1 MIDAKNKFR
10 EGYILIKQP
19 FQFVEMENPVQAYTI
34 AWAYSEQPV
43 FEKEMTVSAKESL
56 EDLLNE
62 TPFMNPKVHFKEN
75 FDDYLSREIEKI
87 YSNEANFNQLHS
99 GDIVQTNID
108 GITCRFYPDEYSII
122 DKDTLS
128 EIMEEEGYHAIC
140 SQGLYKTKEFLD
152 KFHYLRSRGIS
163 EHIAKKWAA
172 LGFKELVYYK
182 PYFQLLSMYSRVIY
196 PDSFYEIM
204 EGVSLEDQ
212 TKNNPEVIIQ
222 KKRWQKL
229 K

>member
-19 FQFVEMENPVQAYTI
+19 FKFEEMQDPVQAYTI

-43 FEKEMTVSAKESL
+43 FEEEMTISAKEGL
-56 EDLLNE
+56 EALLNE
-62 TPFMNPKVHFKEN
+62 GPFMNPKVGFKQDFNE
-75 FDDYLSREIEKI
+75 YLSKEIEKI
-87 YSNEANFNQLHS
+87 YSMESNFNQLHV

-108 GITCRFYPDEYSII
+108 GITCRFYPDEYSVI

-140 SQGLYKTKEFLD
+140 SQGLYKTKDFLD

-163 EHIAKKWAA
+163 EYIAKKWAA

-204 EGVSLEDQ
+204 EGISLEDQ
-212 TKNNPEVIIQ
+212 VKNNPEVIIKRKECQ
-222 KKRWQKL
+222 K
-229 K
+229 